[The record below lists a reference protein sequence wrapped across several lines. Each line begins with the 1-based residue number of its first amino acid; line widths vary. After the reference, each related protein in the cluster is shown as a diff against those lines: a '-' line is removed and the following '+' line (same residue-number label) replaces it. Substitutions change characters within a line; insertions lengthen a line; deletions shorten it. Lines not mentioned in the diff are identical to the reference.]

1 MVKNMNKKMFYII
14 LFALI
19 FMLGLFTLFSNLG
32 KDKNNIDD
40 EEKIIEGKYISKK
53 YIIDEKEISD
63 EIKVNI
69 KNDSI
74 KTFELEQMDKLGD
87 NIKFGIYKYIINDD
101 IKYLVDLRNDTK
113 KANIYFKNKLI
124 ASYECE
130 TYGLTEISN
139 YGEHYILSEQ
149 VEFYNNNYIIDGSG
163 KIKYMFHGTFTYDEK
178 NNYLNIF
185 EMDYENTVLKVYHFD
200 LNKNDYK
207 KLDFTLEYDYCS
219 DKVSKKYNMT
229 FCFE

>member
-1 MVKNMNKKMFYII
+1 MNRKMFYII

-19 FMLGLFTLFSNLG
+19 FMLGLFTLFSNLR

-40 EEKIIEGKYISKK
+40 EDKIIEGKYISKK

-113 KANIYFKNKLI
+113 KQI
-124 ASYECE
+124 
-130 TYGLTEISN
+130 
-139 YGEHYILSEQ
+139 YIL
-149 VEFYNNNYIIDGSG
+149 
-163 KIKYMFHGTFTYDEK
+163 KINLLLVMNVK
-178 NNYLNIF
+178 L
-185 EMDYENTVLKVYHFD
+185 MD
-200 LNKNDYK
+200 
-207 KLDFTLEYDYCS
+207 
-219 DKVSKKYNMT
+219 
-229 FCFE
+229 

>member
-1 MVKNMNKKMFYII
+1 MVKNMNRKMFYII

-40 EEKIIEGKYISKK
+40 EDKNIESKYISKK

-87 NIKFGIYKYIINDD
+87 NIKFGIYKYIINE
-101 IKYLVDLRNDTK
+101 V
-113 KANIYFKNKLI
+113 KAVNKW
-124 ASYECE
+124 
-130 TYGLTEISN
+130 
-139 YGEHYILSEQ
+139 
-149 VEFYNNNYIIDGSG
+149 
-163 KIKYMFHGTFTYDEK
+163 
-178 NNYLNIF
+178 
-185 EMDYENTVLKVYHFD
+185 
-200 LNKNDYK
+200 
-207 KLDFTLEYDYCS
+207 DF
-219 DKVSKKYNMT
+219 
-229 FCFE
+229 